1 MHSGILL
8 LDKPYGQSSNAAL
21 QRVRALLQAPKAG
34 HVGSLDPLAS
44 GMLPICL
51 GEATKV
57 AGEIVGGRK
66 RYRFTV
72 RLGTRTVSGDA
83 EGSVSET
90 APIPAL
96 ERGQVEAVLTGFR
109 GARTQ
114 TPPMY
119 SALKR
124 AGQPL
129 YRLAR
134 SGLTVERA
142 ARRIELSELRLLALT
157 ADSLELETLC
167 SKGTYIRVLA
177 EEIAAALGTV
187 GHVIALRRLY
197 VEPFEH
203 EPMHTLESLAE
214 CCGHGASPQLLPVDQ
229 PLAQLRAVQLDA
241 AAVRR
246 LLKGQRVLAPAVGQ
260 GAATPA
266 SRVRLYDENGR
277 FLGLGE
283 ADGQGT
289 IQPRRLLNLAAA
301 PSATEPR
308 RSP

>member
-1 MHSGILL
+1 MHGGILL
-8 LDKPYGQSSNAAL
+8 LDKPCGLSSNAAL
-21 QRVRALLQAPKAG
+21 QRVRALLHGPKAG

-83 EGSVSET
+83 EGSVCET
-90 APIPAL
+90 AAVPAL
-96 ERGQVEAVLTGFR
+96 ERAQVEAALTGFL
-109 GARTQ
+109 GARAQ

-119 SALKR
+119 SALKH

-142 ARRIELSELRLLALT
+142 ARRIELSQLSLLALS

-177 EEIAAALGTV
+177 EEIATALATV

-214 CCGHGASPQLLPVDQ
+214 CCGRGGSPQLLPADR
-229 PLAQLRAVQLDA
+229 PLAKLHAVYLDEA
-241 AAVRR
+241 AARR
-246 LLKGQRVLAPAVGQ
+246 LLQGQRVIAPAIDP

-266 SRVRLYDENGR
+266 TRVRLYDESGR

-283 ADGQGT
+283 ADGHGA
-289 IQPRRLLNLAAA
+289 IRPRRLLNLA
-301 PSATEPR
+301 P
-308 RSP
+308 